1 MGDIL
6 QAARKHKFSFVRL
19 ILITL
24 YVISFTLIILALLE
38 GREFYTTPFMLRPR
52 HPGYRLLK
60 PGGFYGHGFGIVGSA
75 MMVLLLVY
83 SLRKRI
89 GFMQK
94 WGAVQQ
100 WLNFH
105 IFLGITGP
113 LLVVLHSAFK
123 VQGLI
128 AVSFW
133 SMIAVALS
141 GVLGRFL
148 YVQIPRNIHGN
159 ELTLKELEDMHNDM
173 AFRLKKQFLLESKE
187 IDKIDEIIG
196 GKVAAAAS
204 LWSALRYVLG
214 GNILRVL
221 RIRKLKKVLRVYM
234 DIPED
239 KIKEVVKLA
248 KDKAV
253 LRRRIAFWQA
263 IHNLFHYWHVF
274 HKPFALVMYIIMLVH
289 AGVSVWLGYTWIF

>member
-1 MGDIL
+1 MV
-6 QAARKHKFSFVRL
+6 RKGIHINIFRFFLIVLYTLSFSL
-19 ILITL
+19 ILYSL
-24 YVISFTLIILALLE
+24 IS
-38 GREFYTTPFMLRPR
+38 GWEFYTTPIMVRP
-52 HPGYRLLK
+52 HHSDYSLLK
-60 PGGFYGHGFGIVGSA
+60 PGGFCGHGFGIVGSA

-113 LLVVLHSAFK
+113 LLVILHSAFK

-159 ELTLKELEDMHNDM
+159 ELSLKELEDMHDDM
-173 AFRLKKQFLLESKE
+173 ASRLKKQFLLESKE
-187 IDKIDEIIG
+187 IDRIDEIIG

-204 LWSALRYVLG
+204 LWGALRYVFG

-274 HKPFALVMYIIMLVH
+274 HKPFAVVMYIIMLVH